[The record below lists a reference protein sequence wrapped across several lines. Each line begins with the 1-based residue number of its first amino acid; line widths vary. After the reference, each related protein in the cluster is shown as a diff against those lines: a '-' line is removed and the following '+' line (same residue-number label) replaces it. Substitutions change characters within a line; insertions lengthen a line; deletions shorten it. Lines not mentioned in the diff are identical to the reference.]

1 MAKRAKRQFHC
12 ERCGNPCEIYK
23 KGKKHRVLVC
33 PQCGVLATNPFS
45 FGKSLKGAFRGAVG
59 SIPVVGGAIVGAG
72 EGFEGKKQTAT
83 TPSLRLD
90 RHPKNVYSAEER
102 VRDALL

>member
-1 MAKRAKRQFHC
+1 MAKGKKRQFHC
-12 ERCGNPCEIYK
+12 ERCANPCTIYK
-23 KGKKHRVLVC
+23 KGKNHRVLVC

-45 FGKSLKGAFRGAVG
+45 FGKSLKGALRGGIG

-72 EGFEGKKQTAT
+72 EGFEGKKERAAT
-83 TPSLRLD
+83 TPLAACHRES
-90 RHPKNVYSAEER
+90 YSTEER

>member
-1 MAKRAKRQFHC
+1 
-12 ERCGNPCEIYK
+12 
-23 KGKKHRVLVC
+23 
-33 PQCGVLATNPFS
+33 VLATNPFS

-72 EGFEGKKQTAT
+72 EGFEGKRERAEM
-83 TPSLRLD
+83 TPLRAYP
-90 RHPKNVYSAEER
+90 RETYSAEER